1 MQSDS
6 FSVAT
11 RNRTLTNINIT
22 IMTKRIFSL
31 ALVGMMAFGA
41 FAQEAKNDEGF
52 VFTTVKENPIT
63 SIKNQNRAGTC
74 WCYSTLSFLEAELL
88 RMGKGE
94 YDFSEM
100 YIVHNTYLD
109 RADKAVRTHGDI
121 SFSQGGSFYD
131 VLYGMKTF
139 GLVPESE
146 MRPGVMYGDTLSN
159 HTELSAVS
167 DAVVAAIA
175 KGNHRSL
182 QTDENGTPLWKK
194 TIEAIHDIYLGVRPE
209 KFTVNG
215 KEYTPKS
222 YYESTGL
229 NADDYV
235 SLTSYTHH
243 PFYESF
249 VLEIQ
254 DNWRW
259 AQSYNLPIDELME
272 VFDNAIMEGYT
283 IAWGSDVSE
292 AGFTRNGVAV
302 MPDAEKAQEL
312 SGSDMAHWLKLSPA
326 EKKLNDK
333 PQSQK
338 WCTQEERQVAYDNW
352 ETTDD
357 HGMVIYGIAKDQMGN
372 EYYMVKN
379 SWGESGTYKG
389 IWYASKA
396 FARYKTM
403 NIVVHKDAVPK
414 AIRKKLGI
422 K

>member
-1 MQSDS
+1 MKKLLT
-6 FSVAT
+6 VA
-11 RNRTLTNINIT
+11 
-22 IMTKRIFSL
+22 
-31 ALVGMMAFGA
+31 ALGLFCVSGM
-41 FAQEAKNDEGF
+41 AQEAQEKKEGF
-52 VFTTVKENPIT
+52 EFTVVKENPIT

-74 WCYSTLSFLEAELL
+74 WSYSALAFIESELIRL
-88 RMGKGE
+88 GKGE
-94 YDFSEM
+94 HDLSEM
-100 YIVHNTYLD
+100 FIVHNTYLD
-109 RADKAVRTHGDI
+109 RADKAVRTHGDV

-131 VLYGMKTF
+131 VLYGMEKF
-139 GLVPESE
+139 GMVPEAE

-159 HTELSAVS
+159 HNELTAVS

-175 KGNHRSL
+175 KGGLSKL
-182 QTDENGTPLWKK
+182 QKNDKNELLWKK
-194 TIEAIHDIYLGVRPE
+194 AIEAVHDIYLGKRPE
-209 KFTVNG
+209 KFTYQG

-222 YYESTGL
+222 FYESLGL

-243 PFYESF
+243 PFYSSF

-259 AQSYNLPIDELME
+259 AQSYNLPIDEFMQ
-272 VFDNAIMEGYT
+272 VFDNAIMKGYT

-292 AGFTRNGVAV
+292 SGFTRTGVAV
-302 MPDAEKAQEL
+302 LPDADKAQEL
-312 SGSDMAHWLKLSPA
+312 SGSDMARWLKMKPE
-326 EKKLNDK
+326 EKKLNTK
-333 PQSQK
+333 PQPQK
-338 WCTQEERQVAYDNW
+338 WVSQEERQVAYDNY

-357 HGMVIYGIAKDQMGN
+357 HGMQIFGIAKDQEGN

-379 SWGESGTYKG
+379 SWGEAGTYKG

-403 NIVVHKDAVPK
+403 NIVVHKDALPK
-414 AIRKKLGI
+414 DIAKKLGI

>member
-1 MQSDS
+1 MKKL
-6 FSVAT
+6 
-11 RNRTLTNINIT
+11 LTIAA
-22 IMTKRIFSL
+22 M
-31 ALVGMMAFGA
+31 GMFCISGM
-41 FAQEAKNDEGF
+41 AQEAKKEGF
-52 VFTTVKENPIT
+52 EFTVVKENPIT

-74 WCYSTLSFLEAELL
+74 WSYSGLAFIESELL

-94 YDFSEM
+94 HDLAEM
-100 YIVHNTYLD
+100 FIVHNTYLD
-109 RADKAVRTHGDI
+109 RADKAVRTHGDV

-131 VLYGMKTF
+131 VLYAMKHY

-159 HTELSAVS
+159 HNELSAVS

-175 KGNHRSL
+175 RQKSL
-182 QTDENGTPLWKK
+182 QKNANNELLWKK
-194 TIEAIHDIYLGVRPE
+194 AVEAVHDIYLGERPE
-209 KFTVNG
+209 SFTYNG

-222 YYESTGL
+222 FYESLGL

-243 PFYESF
+243 PFYSSF

-259 AQSYNLPIDELME
+259 APSYNLPIDELME
-272 VFDNAIMEGYT
+272 VFDNAIMKGYT

-292 AGFTRNGVAV
+292 DGFSRNGVAV
-302 MPDAEKAQEL
+302 LPDADKAQEL
-312 SGSDMAHWLKLSPA
+312 SGSDMARWLKMKPE
-326 EKKLNDK
+326 EKKLNTK
-333 PQSQK
+333 PQPQK
-338 WCTQEERQVAYDNW
+338 WATQEERQAAYDNF

-357 HGMVIYGIAKDQMGN
+357 HGMQIYGIAKDQAGN

-379 SWGESGTYKG
+379 SWGKSGTYEG

-403 NIVVHKDAVPK
+403 NIVVHKDALPK
-414 AIRKKLGI
+414 AIAKKLGI

>member
-1 MQSDS
+1 MKKL
-6 FSVAT
+6 
-11 RNRTLTNINIT
+11 LTIAA
-22 IMTKRIFSL
+22 M
-31 ALVGMMAFGA
+31 GMFCISGM
-41 FAQEAKNDEGF
+41 AQEAKKEGF
-52 VFTTVKENPIT
+52 EFTVVKENPIT

-74 WCYSTLSFLEAELL
+74 WSYSGLAFIESELL

-94 YDFSEM
+94 HDLAEM
-100 YIVHNTYLD
+100 FIVHNTYLD
-109 RADKAVRTHGDI
+109 RADKAVRTHGDV

-131 VLYGMKTF
+131 VLYAMKHY

-159 HTELSAVS
+159 HNELSAVS

-175 KGNHRSL
+175 RQKTL
-182 QTDENGTPLWKK
+182 QKNANNELLWKK
-194 TIEAIHDIYLGVRPE
+194 AVEAVHDIYLGERPE
-209 KFTVNG
+209 SFTYNG

-222 YYESTGL
+222 FYESLGL

-243 PFYESF
+243 PFYSSF

-259 AQSYNLPIDELME
+259 APSYNLPIDELME
-272 VFDNAIMEGYT
+272 VFDNAIMKGYT

-292 AGFTRNGVAV
+292 DGFSRNGVAV
-302 MPDAEKAQEL
+302 LPDADKAQEL
-312 SGSDMAHWLKLSPA
+312 SGSDMAHWLKMKPE
-326 EKKLNDK
+326 EKKLNTK
-333 PQSQK
+333 PQPQK
-338 WCTQEERQVAYDNW
+338 WATQEERQAAYDNF

-357 HGMVIYGIAKDQMGN
+357 HGMQIYGIAKDQAGN

-379 SWGESGTYKG
+379 SWGKSGTYEG

-403 NIVVHKDAVPK
+403 NIVVHKDALPK
-414 AIRKKLGI
+414 AIAKKLGI

>member
-1 MQSDS
+1 MKKLFIFAAMGL
-6 FSVAT
+6 FS
-11 RNRTLTNINIT
+11 I
-22 IMTKRIFSL
+22 S
-31 ALVGMMAFGA
+31 GM
-41 FAQEAKNDEGF
+41 AQEAKEQPKEEGF
-52 VFTTVKENPIT
+52 VFTTVKELPIT

-74 WCYSTLSFLEAELL
+74 WCYSSMAFLEAELL
-88 RMGKGE
+88 RMKKGE

-109 RADKAVRTHGDI
+109 RADKAVRTHGDA

-131 VLYGMKTF
+131 VIYGMEHF
-139 GLVPESE
+139 GLVPEAE
-146 MRPGVMYGDTLSN
+146 MRPGVMYGDSLSN

-175 KGNHRSL
+175 KGRLSKL
-182 QTDENGTPLWKK
+182 QSDANGTPLWKK
-194 TIEAIHDIYLGVRPE
+194 SIEAIHDIYLGERPE
-209 KFTVNG
+209 KFTYNG

-222 YYESTGL
+222 FYESTGL

-243 PFYESF
+243 PFYSQF

-259 AQSYNLPIDELME
+259 ALSYNLPIDELME
-272 VFDNAIMEGYT
+272 VFDNAIMNGYS

-292 AGFTRNGVAV
+292 NGFTRDGIAV
-302 MPDAEKAQEL
+302 MPDQEKAQEL
-312 SGSDMAHWLKLSPA
+312 SGSDMAHWLKMKPE
-326 EKKLNDK
+326 EKKLNTK
-333 PQSQK
+333 PQPQI
-338 WCTQEERQVAYDNW
+338 WCTQEQRQLAYDNW

-357 HGMVIYGIAKDQMGN
+357 HGMLIYGIAKDQEGN

-379 SWGESGTYKG
+379 SWGKTGKYDG

-396 FARYKTM
+396 FVRYKTM
-403 NIVVHKDAVPK
+403 NIVVHKDALPK
-414 AIRKKLGI
+414 DIAKKLGI